1 MGARSVPIV
10 SRNGQFVSAQVIRDV
25 VDFLELN
32 EDTAPVLM
40 PAQLASRY
48 QAILV
53 KAQQLVAQMPDA
65 ALVRELPNRPRSWR
79 VLMHHV
85 FQIPTAFLDMQDSG
99 KEMTYEAMVAP
110 PPDEMVTSADI
121 AAFGAQVA
129 TRFDS
134 WWQASA
140 NESFTVNVPTYFG
153 GSSRH
158 EMLERTVWH
167 STQHTRQVASL
178 LEQLGLEPVAPLT
191 AADLADLPLT
201 PHVWDEN

>member
-1 MGARSVPIV
+1 
-10 SRNGQFVSAQVIRDV
+10 
-25 VDFLELN
+25 
-32 EDTAPVLM
+32 
-40 PAQLASRY
+40 
-48 QAILV
+48 
-53 KAQQLVAQMPDA
+53 
-65 ALVRELPNRPRSWR
+65 VRELPNRPRSWR